1 MVEKRRSMFDS
12 FDRLSSRE
20 KLLVGGLFGAFLV
33 TVVTLLWMY
42 IGNQVSTQA
51 EQNDSIRTTLTQ
63 INTLKADFLVKK
75 AKLDAVRELLEKNPI
90 RLVQLMER
98 EAKAQDIEIEDFK
111 ESTGFLT
118 NNRRRFQKRS
128 DESKPK
134 TVKELKWEAQ
144 SITIRR
150 ISLDQLTSFISNLEN
165 RREPVRVTRLEVSTL
180 NSDRQ
185 VLREIRMTVA
195 TYRYEEVEI

>member
-63 INTLKADFLVKK
+63 INTL
-75 AKLDAVRELLEKNPI
+75 
-90 RLVQLMER
+90 
-98 EAKAQDIEIEDFK
+98 
-111 ESTGFLT
+111 GFGDVG
-118 NNRRRFQKRS
+118 FYS
-128 DESKPK
+128 
-134 TVKELKWEAQ
+134 
-144 SITIRR
+144 
-150 ISLDQLTSFISNLEN
+150 
-165 RREPVRVTRLEVSTL
+165 
-180 NSDRQ
+180 
-185 VLREIRMTVA
+185 
-195 TYRYEEVEI
+195 